1 MGQTVRGSKVLY
13 RMDLLNPTNFHKY
26 IDSRPNII
34 LIVLLKNGY
43 TIAAFSEE
51 AFSEKMELNKR
62 GLISSL
68 TNRKTFRS
76 FKRAASYDRSHII
89 FGNSEVRILNAK
101 NKVFSNIGISN
112 GYYEN
117 TDSQVNIL
125 LGEGK

>member
-1 MGQTVRGSKVLY
+1 MLY

-26 IDSRPNII
+26 IDNRPNII